1 MSARTTN
8 DPDSSRSPLIECYDG
23 DDDGDGWDAME
34 EIFTQHDQ
42 SLSQDIG
49 DDIDS
54 EEEDNECESGDSKPE
69 ALRLFGDNNEDE
81 RKPSAL
87 KRVSTDNNTTE
98 NEEDD
103 TKPSAKAEDEFM
115 DYSYAVGDE
124 EFANLDIEAL
134 IDSTSG
140 NSNSNWSGNADISS
154 TSVNNGD
161 DKVGHTAESNQKKEK
176 RPTLFESATTAA
188 NKKQRKSTGTY
199 ASSTQTNKITQHFS
213 TTAKKGK
220 KSRKSSASVQSNTL
234 TQCFASVTK
243 EEKFNASPNERT
255 GSRKLDG
262 LVSLR
267 GENTTFKKG
276 DIWIPKEKSLKAAG
290 FAVTLGDIS
299 MENMRYVA
307 EISAAWMRIE
317 RTFLGPEEGAAVKE
331 SIGIEWVLVKQ
342 HELLPANGII
352 QLQKLSKRITENL
365 PNEATALIYERDG
378 NVDHSFYYQC
388 GKPLSSLNQNN
399 TRPNAVDL
407 FAGAGGASVG
417 LDRAGFDVKWKVEMN
432 KPAADTLKMNFGDK
446 YIFCE
451 DIAKWIQSCKSM
463 RVHIYPRGDEMIVY
477 IHGSPPCQGFSAV
490 NTSGGANDAQNNEC
504 TLTFLE
510 AIEDLQPTFVSM
522 ENVPGMGQE
531 KNSE

>member
-23 DDDGDGWDAME
+23 DDGWDAME

-49 DDIDS
+49 DDVDS
-54 EEEDNECESGDSKPE
+54 EEEEDSKPE

-103 TKPSAKAEDEFM
+103 TKPSAKPEDEFM
-115 DYSYAVGDE
+115 DDSYAVGDE

-140 NSNSNWSGNADISS
+140 NSNSNWSGNADTSS

-161 DKVGHTAESNQKKEK
+161 DKVGHTAESNQKKKK

-220 KSRKSSASVQSNTL
+220 KSRKSTASVQSNTL

-255 GSRKLDG
+255 GKKMDG
-262 LVSLR
+262 LVEINLR
-267 GENTTFKKG
+267 GNKTSFKKG
-276 DIWIPKEKSLKAAG
+276 DIWLPHDKKLKAAG
-290 FAVTLGDIS
+290 FAYTLGDIS

-317 RTFLGPEEGAAVKE
+317 STFLGPEEGAAVTE
-331 SIGIEWVLVKQ
+331 STGIEWVLVKQ

-388 GKPLSSLNQNN
+388 GKPLSSLNQSN

-407 FAGAGGASVG
+407 FAGAGGTSVG

-510 AIEDLQPTFVSM
+510 AIEHLQPTFVSM